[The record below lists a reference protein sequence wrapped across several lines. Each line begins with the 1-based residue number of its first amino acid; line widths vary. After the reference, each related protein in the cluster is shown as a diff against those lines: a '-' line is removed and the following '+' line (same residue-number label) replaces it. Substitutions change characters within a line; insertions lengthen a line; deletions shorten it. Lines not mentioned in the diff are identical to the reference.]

1 MARLMVTDPSRLPR
15 FDEDVLVV
23 DLETTAWEAAQD
35 VEEDTTDD
43 EAPSALSPY
52 RGGQMLGV
60 AIRCGGDSFYVP
72 MRHSDLTS
80 HMYNLD
86 PEVVHRW
93 LRDCVARASIVRNAN
108 IKFDAHYL
116 EDEAGCDLSRKTL
129 ECTTTL
135 AKVVDSDRMSYALD
149 ALAKD
154 LLEIDI
160 SHLENRVLAY
170 AGTGKKRDYSRCPAD
185 IITDYACS
193 DVEVAESGHEKLL
206 QLLPPEC
213 THIWEL
219 ERDVTAALYDVERGG
234 MTVDVQ
240 KLMLESV
247 LTAHKLEVLAQIIYE
262 SIGKDLNPGSYKDV
276 SDLLLREWGLPPV
289 EFTKTGSPSFGY
301 KAMTKYASL
310 PHVRLHPKRYAAV
323 KSIARYREL
332 KTYKA
337 LFVDKYLAFNRNG
350 VMHPSYN
357 QLVRTG
363 RMSCKEPNAQQ
374 LSSEAKCLCVPGE
387 GKSFLRFDYS
397 QIEFRYM
404 AHFLGDQE
412 AIDAFRN
419 DPTTDFHTWVAK
431 MCGIPRGRAK
441 NVNFAIGF
449 GASEKRVLE
458 MLSGDEAVAEDVY
471 KGLKAENWP
480 EETFEQEYS
489 RRCTA
494 RAADVIYKYHDRLP
508 TLKPV
513 SREAM
518 HAAKVRGYVRTLFG
532 RRRHLDTRRSYR
544 GFNSA
549 VQGSAADTIKRAL
562 IALSPRF
569 SEFARQWG
577 YRVTAVVHDEV
588 LLTCVGDTA
597 ESQELRDGVNGRM
610 CASAPDGMS
619 VPLATSGGYSYL
631 DWADCSNNKF

>member
-1 MARLMVTDPSRLPR
+1 MARVMISDPSQLPR

-23 DLETTAWEAAQD
+23 DLETTAWEAAQES
-35 VEEDTTDD
+35 EEDETDD

-52 RGGQMLGV
+52 RGGKMLGV
-60 AIRCGGDSFYVP
+60 AIRCGGNSFYVP

-86 PEVVHRW
+86 PGVVYSW
-93 LRDCVARASIVRNAN
+93 LRDCVARAKIVRNAN
-108 IKFDAHYL
+108 VKFDAHFL
-116 EDEAGCDLSRKTL
+116 EDEAGCDLSRKVL

-135 AKVVDSDRMSYALD
+135 AKIVDSDRMSYSLD
-149 ALAKD
+149 TLAKD
-154 LLEIDI
+154 LVGVDI
-160 SHLENRVLAY
+160 THLENRVLAY

-185 IITDYACS
+185 ITTEYACG
-193 DVEVAESGHEKLL
+193 DVETAEGAHARLL
-206 QLLPPEC
+206 ELLPPEC

-219 ERDVTAALYDVERGG
+219 ERDVTAALFDVERGG
-234 MTVDVQ
+234 MRVDVN

-247 LTAHKLEVLAQIIYE
+247 LTSHKLEVLSQIIYE
-262 SIGKDLNPGSYKDV
+262 SINRDINPGSYKDV

-289 EFTKTGSPSFGY
+289 EFTKTGNPSLGY

-310 PHVRLHPKRYAAV
+310 PHVRLYPKRYAAV
-323 KSIARYREL
+323 KAIARYREL
-332 KTYKA
+332 KTYKS
-337 LFVDKYLAFNRNG
+337 LFVDKYLAFNRDG
-350 VMHPSYN
+350 LMHPSYN

-374 LSSEAKCLCVPGE
+374 LSSEAKCLCIPGE
-387 GKSFLRFDYS
+387 GYGFVRFDYS
-397 QIEFRYM
+397 QVEFRYM

-412 AIDAFRN
+412 AIEAFRN

-431 MCGIPRGRAK
+431 MCGIPRNRAK

-449 GASEKRVLE
+449 GAGEKKVLE

-471 KGLKAENWP
+471 KGLKSENWP

-494 RAADVIYKYHDRLP
+494 RSSEVLAKYHDRLP

-513 SREAM
+513 TREAM
-518 HAAKVRGYVRTLFG
+518 RAARSRGYVRTLFG
-532 RRRHLDTRRSYR
+532 RRRHLDTRRAYR

-549 VQGSAADTIKRAL
+549 VQGSAADTLKRAL
-562 IALSPRF
+562 VALSPRF
-569 SEFARQWG
+569 SDFARSWG

-588 LLTCVGDTA
+588 LLTCPRDVV
-597 ESQELRDGVNGRM
+597 ESKDLREGVNERM
-610 CASAPDGMS
+610 CAAAPEAMT
-619 VPLATSGGYSYL
+619 VPLSTSGGYSYL
-631 DWADCSNNKF
+631 DWSDCSNHKF